1 MDKCG
6 EAIRAMQESDLCLK
20 KAEVLCQEYGKIHG
34 PAPRVK
40 PDQHTVFKRLAP
52 IVKLILDKCNRENG
66 LM

>member
-6 EAIRAMQESDLCLK
+6 EAIRAMQESESCLK
-20 KAEVLCQEYGKIHG
+20 KAKALCQEYGKTHG

-40 PDQHTVFKRLAP
+40 PDQHAVFKRLAP
-52 IVKLILDKCNRENG
+52 IVKLTLDKCNRENG

>member
-6 EAIRAMQESDLCLK
+6 EAIRALQESEICLK
-20 KAEVLCQEYGKIHG
+20 KATTLCQEYGKIKG
-34 PAPRVK
+34 PAHRVK

-52 IVKLILDKCNRENG
+52 VVKLTLDKCNRENG

>member
-1 MDKCG
+1 
-6 EAIRAMQESDLCLK
+6 MQESDSCLK
-20 KAEVLCQEYGKIHG
+20 RAEVLCQEYGRTHG

-52 IVKLILDKCNRENG
+52 IVKLILDKCNRENS